1 MTAVLRAKMRVQS
14 VTREIDSDGGIE
26 AEWVKLIA
34 VYGDKGTENAKWA
47 QWTPS
52 ANFEIQIN
60 NPEAIGKLSRGH
72 EYFVDFTPIFKD
84 ANLPPNQDK

>member
-14 VTREIDSDGGIE
+14 VTRDIAPDGDVESERI
-26 AEWVKLIA
+26 KLIA
-34 VYGDKGTENAKWA
+34 VYGEQGSENAEWA

-60 NPEAIGKLSRGH
+60 NPEAFGKLSRGH

-84 ANLPPNQDK
+84 AKG